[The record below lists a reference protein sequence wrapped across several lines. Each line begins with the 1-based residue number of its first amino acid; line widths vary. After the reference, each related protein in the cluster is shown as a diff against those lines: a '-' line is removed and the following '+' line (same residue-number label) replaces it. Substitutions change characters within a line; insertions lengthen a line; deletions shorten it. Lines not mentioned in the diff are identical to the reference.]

1 MARTHH
7 GVLTR
12 ARRTG
17 GQSNDPRTDHR
28 RRPLSRP
35 ISGRQHAPREQGGN
49 NRGRPASARPKG
61 AAGGSPGDSRS
72 PARPGPRAAGRDQ
85 ARQQNQPT
93 SPVVG
98 PANTGADG
106 RHPRERAVSAPVSHR
121 TPALGRPHSGRPH
134 PGADGKRASQPP
146 PVSAP
151 VSPLPSALGRPRS
164 DRPSR
169 ERPRAGQPGAGPEPG
184 AVTHPR
190 EPAENKPGLP
200 AVAGP
205 RGQQGAVRA
214 TAGHLQDPARTGRVG
229 ASTAAEPADQPGG
242 WAGRHRGRRPAPP
255 GADGK
260 CASQPPHTRTRE
272 ATVRPAIPRAS

>member
-28 RRPLSRP
+28 RRPPSRP

-98 PANTGADG
+98 PANTGADD

-134 PGADGKRASQPP
+134 PGADGKCASQPP

-169 ERPRAGQPGAGPEPG
+169 ERPGAGQPGAGPEPG

-214 TAGHLQDPARTGRVG
+214 TAGHLQDPARMRRAG
-229 ASTAAEPADQPGG
+229 AKHGSRTS
-242 WAGRHRGRRPAPP
+242 RPARRLGRTTP
-255 GADGK
+255 GPTIGTPG
-260 CASQPPHTRTRE
+260 SGR
-272 ATVRPAIPRAS
+272 